1 MVNYRVLVTG
11 HNEKDESQIVSID
24 PIRVDNSFIYQPGFS
39 VEIFWKTPKNATVG
53 GALSLSESDSSSMLP
68 EPAGTT
74 AMIITFPPAANPESS
89 EPIDFEN
96 LTKEMFTRLPG
107 LAEKFEPDSPG
118 FHRTDTIDYVVLLE
132 GELKLLLDN
141 NESADLKVG
150 DVVVQNGTRHAW
162 SNVSDRNARVLV
174 VMVGAN
180 RKN

>member
-1 MVNYRVLVTG
+1 MSG
-11 HNEKDESQIVSID
+11 SNEKDESQIVSID
-24 PIRVDNSFIYQPGFS
+24 PIRVDNTFTYQPGFS
-39 VEIFWKTPKNATVG
+39 VEIFWKTPENATVG
-53 GALSLSESDSSSMLP
+53 GTFKSPTSDSSSILP
-68 EPAGTT
+68 EPASTT
-74 AMIITFPPAANPESS
+74 AMIITFPPAADPESS

-96 LTKEMFTRLPG
+96 LTKEIFERLPG

-141 NESADLKVG
+141 DENVDLQVG
-150 DVVVQNGTRHAW
+150 DIVVQNGTRHAW
-162 SNVSDRNARVLV
+162 NNVSDSDARVLV